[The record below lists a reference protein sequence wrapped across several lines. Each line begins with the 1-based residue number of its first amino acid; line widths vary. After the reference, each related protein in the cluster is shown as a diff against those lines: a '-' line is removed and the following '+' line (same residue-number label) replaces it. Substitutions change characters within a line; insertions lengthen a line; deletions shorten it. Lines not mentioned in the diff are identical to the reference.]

1 MIPALCL
8 RWRPYPIATRT
19 AIKVDSGAIK
29 SQPTPARVRYPAMGE
44 GRLSGDE
51 PPTNQRLTVPEAAS
65 WLGITEAAVRGR
77 IKRGTLRSYREE
89 GNVYVVLVGDESRGE
104 STANRDAPATDPR
117 EELVEELRGQVDYL
131 QGIIGTRDRE
141 LSEMRRLLAGALERI
156 PEIEAPRDSPP
167 EPRDAP
173 ETASEDVG
181 GTETP
186 AGGTGEPRGRSSW
199 WRRFFGF
206 E

>member
-1 MIPALCL
+1 
-8 RWRPYPIATRT
+8 
-19 AIKVDSGAIK
+19 
-29 SQPTPARVRYPAMGE
+29 MGE
-44 GRLSGDE
+44 GRSSGDE

-156 PEIEAPRDSPP
+156 PEIEAPRDERDSPVTTT
-167 EPRDAP
+167 EGYERGTAP
-173 ETASEDVG
+173 EDAQ
-181 GTETP
+181 
-186 AGGTGEPRGRSSW
+186 EPVERRSW
-199 WRRFFGF
+199 LYRFFFGPG
-206 E
+206 

>member
-1 MIPALCL
+1 
-8 RWRPYPIATRT
+8 
-19 AIKVDSGAIK
+19 
-29 SQPTPARVRYPAMGE
+29 MGE
-44 GRLSGDE
+44 GCLSGDE

-104 STANRDAPATDPR
+104 STANRDASDSESSIKRDAPDDAPATDPR

-167 EPRDAP
+167 EPRDGP

-186 AGGTGEPRGRSSW
+186 AGDAGEPRGRSSW

>member
-1 MIPALCL
+1 
-8 RWRPYPIATRT
+8 
-19 AIKVDSGAIK
+19 
-29 SQPTPARVRYPAMGE
+29 MGE
-44 GRLSGDE
+44 GRSSGDE

-104 STANRDAPATDPR
+104 SSIKRDAPDDALATDPR

-167 EPRDAP
+167 ETRDAR
-173 ETASEDVG
+173 ETASEDEPG
-181 GTETP
+181 IETP
-186 AGGTGEPRGRSSW
+186 SDDTGEPRRSW
-199 WRRFFGF
+199 WRWFWF

>member
-1 MIPALCL
+1 
-8 RWRPYPIATRT
+8 
-19 AIKVDSGAIK
+19 
-29 SQPTPARVRYPAMGE
+29 
-44 GRLSGDE
+44 
-51 PPTNQRLTVPEAAS
+51 
-65 WLGITEAAVRGR
+65 
-77 IKRGTLRSYREE
+77 
-89 GNVYVVLVGDESRGE
+89 VYVVLVGDESRGE
-104 STANRDAPATDPR
+104 STANRDASDSESSIKRDAPATDPR

-167 EPRDAP
+167 EPRDTP

-181 GTETP
+181 GTGTP
-186 AGGTGEPRGRSSW
+186 ADGTGEPRRRSSW